1 MLPYDI
7 ILGNTPLA
15 PIIVS
20 VPHCGTAFPPELKDR
35 FIESFTTYP
44 EDTDW
49 FVNKLYDFA
58 PRMGITLISAKYS
71 RYIIDLNRDPS
82 GANLYQDGR
91 KETVLVPSLS
101 FSGKPLYKDAKPSAE
116 DVAERKKKYFDPYYE
131 RIASLLKEMQTQHKH
146 VLLFDG
152 HSIKR
157 RVPSIRKE
165 PFPDLILGDAQGKA
179 ASPDLTRTALEC
191 LRSSKYEVA
200 HNAPF
205 QGGFIT
211 RHFGRSAQNI
221 HALQLEMSQEI
232 YMDEERTSLTDSKA
246 SKLSST
252 LQTLLTALIKT
263 LKELK

>member
-7 ILGNTPLA
+7 ILGKTPRA

-20 VPHCGTAFPPELKDR
+20 VPHCGTSFPAEIKDS

-49 FVNKLYDFA
+49 FVNKLYSFA
-58 PRMGITLISAKYS
+58 PEMGITLISAKYS

-82 GANLYQDGR
+82 GAGLYKDGR
-91 KETVLVPSLS
+91 KETVLVPTTS
-101 FSGKPLYKDAKPSAE
+101 FSGRPLYKDQPPTPTEIAARK
-116 DVAERKKKYFDPYYE
+116 VAYFDPYYQ
-131 RIASLLKEMQTQHKH
+131 RITELLKELKTQHKH

-157 RVPSIRKE
+157 NVPSIRKE
-165 PFPDLILGDAQGKA
+165 PFPDLILGDAQGKSA
-179 ASPDLTRTALEC
+179 HAQLTQATLKFLSE
-191 LRSSKYEVA
+191 LNYDFT
-200 HNAPF
+200 HNTPF

-211 RHFGRSAQNI
+211 RHFGNPAQNI

-232 YMDEERTSLTDSKA
+232 YMDEERTVLANSKA
-246 SKLSST
+246 AKLSST
-252 LQTLLTALIKT
+252 LKQLLTTLSKT
-263 LKELK
+263 LTELR